1 MALQNCHFFADACE
15 KLCRDKKMHKFN
27 SLGSFRCT
35 YHGVPSAQSFN
46 FNTNASRFVDCIGFF
61 EPDT

>member
-35 YHGVPSAQSFN
+35 YHGVPSAQ
-46 FNTNASRFVDCIGFF
+46 
-61 EPDT
+61 